1 MSHSQPLTEHQDAD
15 CGWVD
20 ERLDAYVDGEL
31 SASEK
36 ARVERHLPSCEACSA
51 VAKGLRGVKASLS
64 GLPVLRCPERVLEA
78 VLNEASKVDTASQP
92 VRTRRAPSFAVG
104 LAACLLVA
112 AGAWSIRGVIERQQ
126 AAERRERIELA
137 IADLQTTL
145 RQRANDVGRE
155 AFVQGVAKPTR
166 TVVTAVQNGPLG
178 RWGAAA
184 ASLLAPSDVT
194 DETDAT

>member
-1 MSHSQPLTEHQDAD
+1 MSHSQPPTERQDAD

-20 ERLDAYVDGEL
+20 ERLDLYVDGEL
-31 SASEK
+31 STFEE
-36 ARVERHLPSCEACSA
+36 ARVERHLASCEGCGA
-51 VAKGLRGVKASLS
+51 VVAGLRGVKASLG
-64 GLPVLRCPERVLEA
+64 GLPELRCPERVVEA
-78 VLNEASKVDTASQP
+78 VRREALQTEVASRP
-92 VRTRRAPSFAVG
+92 VRMRRAPSWAVG

-112 AGAWSIRGVIERQQ
+112 AGAWSIRGFVERRQ
-126 AAERRERIELA
+126 AEQRRERIEMA
-137 IADLQTTL
+137 IADLQSTL
-145 RQRANDVGRE
+145 RQRATDVGRE

-184 ASLLAPSDVT
+184 ASLLAPAEA

>member
-1 MSHSQPLTEHQDAD
+1 MSHSLPPTERQDAD
-15 CGWVD
+15 CGWID
-20 ERLDAYVDGEL
+20 ERLDLYVDGEL
-31 SASEK
+31 SAFEE
-36 ARVERHLPSCEACSA
+36 ARVERHLSSCEACGA
-51 VAKGLRGVKASLS
+51 VVTGLRGVKASLG

-78 VLNEASKVDTASQP
+78 VRREALPTEVASQP
-92 VRTRRAPSFAVG
+92 LRTRRLSNYAVG

-112 AGAWSIRGVIERQQ
+112 AGAWSIRGAVERRQ
-126 AAERRERIELA
+126 AEQRRERIEMA

-145 RQRANDVGRE
+145 RQRATDVGRE

-184 ASLLAPSDVT
+184 ASLLAPEEA

>member
-1 MSHSQPLTEHQDAD
+1 MSHSQPPTERQDAD

-20 ERLDAYVDGEL
+20 ERLDLYVDGEL
-31 SASEK
+31 SAFEE
-36 ARVERHLPSCEACSA
+36 ARVERHLAGCEACGA
-51 VAKGLRGVKASLS
+51 IAAGLRGVKASLG
-64 GLPVLRCPERVLEA
+64 GLPELRCPERLVEAVRLEA
-78 VLNEASKVDTASQP
+78 LPTDVASRQ
-92 VRTRRAPSFAVG
+92 VRMQRAPSWAVG

-112 AGAWSIRGVIERQQ
+112 VGAWSIRGVVERRQ
-126 AAERRERIELA
+126 AAERRERIEVA
-137 IADLQTTL
+137 IADLQATL
-145 RQRANDVGRE
+145 RQRATDVGRE

-184 ASLLAPSDVT
+184 ASLLAPAEA

>member
-1 MSHSQPLTEHQDAD
+1 MNHSRLSTEDYAPN

-31 SASEK
+31 SAFEES
-36 ARVERHLPSCEACSA
+36 RIERHLPNCDACSD
-51 VAKGLRGVKASLS
+51 VAKGLRGVKASLR
-64 GLPVLRCPERVLEA
+64 GLPELNCPERVLAAVRREA
-78 VLNEASKVDTASQP
+78 APKEVASRSA
-92 VRTRRAPSFAVG
+92 RTRRSQSFAVG

-112 AGAWSIRGVIERQQ
+112 AGAWSIRGAV
-126 AAERRERIELA
+126 ERRQAEQRREQVRTAL
-137 IADLQTTL
+137 ADLQSTL
-145 RQRANDVGRE
+145 RQRATEVGRE
-155 AFVQGVAKPTR
+155 AFVHGVAKPTR

-184 ASLLAPSDVT
+184 ANLLTPADV